1 MGSTLGIA
9 YWRLW
14 TSAGLSNLADGIVK
28 IALPLVAI
36 HVTRS
41 PVLIAGLAFVFT
53 LPWLVFALPAGA
65 LVDRLD
71 RRRVMLGANTVRAT
85 LLALL
90 AIAVAVHVAS
100 IWVLYVIAISVGV
113 AETLYDTAS
122 QSILPQI
129 VPREHLSRANGRLYA
144 MELGAAEIVG
154 PPLGGLLVG
163 VGALAAFA
171 TPVGMWIVA
180 IGALL
185 LVRGGFRLP
194 RTERTTLRADIAEGL
209 RYLVRHRLLRQ
220 LAMLVGIF
228 NFSGN
233 ATTAILV
240 LYAVGPASPMKLSAQ
255 GYGVLLT
262 LFAIG
267 SIAGSFGTERIERR
281 IGRARS
287 LMLSMVGTVVRA
299 LVPAV
304 TTNVYVIAVAYFV
317 SGFGT
322 MLWNIITVSLR
333 QRITPD
339 RLLGRLNSCYR
350 LLAWG
355 TIPLGAAAGGLLAQW
370 FGLRLVFVAMTGV
383 TLLSFLL
390 MRSVTDTAIE
400 AAEEAQELGV
410 TVK

>member
-1 MGSTLGIA
+1 MESALGVT

-14 TSAGLSNLADGIVK
+14 ASAGLSNLADGIVK

-53 LPWLVFALPAGA
+53 VPWLLFALPAGA

-71 RRRVMLGANTVRAT
+71 RRRVMLGANAVRAT

-100 IWVLYVIAISVGV
+100 IWVLYVVAICVGV

-129 VPREHLSRANGRLYA
+129 VAREQLSRANGRLYA
-144 MELGAAEIVG
+144 MELGAAEIIG
-154 PPLGGLLVG
+154 PPFGGLLVG
-163 VGALAAFA
+163 IGALAAFA

-180 IGALL
+180 LGALL
-185 LVRGGFRLP
+185 LVRGRFRLP

-209 RYLVRHRLLRQ
+209 RFLLRHRLLRRFA
-220 LAMLVGIF
+220 LLVGIF
-228 NFSGN
+228 NFTGN
-233 ATTAILV
+233 AMNAILV

-255 GYGVLLT
+255 AYGLLLT
-262 LFAIG
+262 AFAIG
-267 SIAGSFGTERIERR
+267 SIGASFCAERFERR

-287 LMLSMVGTVVRA
+287 LLLSMVGTVVRC

-304 TTNVYVIAVAYFV
+304 TTDVYVIAAAFVV

-333 QRITPD
+333 QRMTPD

-370 FGLRLVFVAMTGV
+370 FGLRLVFVVMTGV

-390 MRSVTDTAIE
+390 MRSVTDPAIA
-400 AAEEAQELGV
+400 AAERDQELA

>member
-41 PVLIAGLAFVFT
+41 PLLIAGLAFVFT

-71 RRRVMLGANTVRAT
+71 RRRVMLGANAVRAT

-90 AIAVAVHVAS
+90 AITVAVHIAS
-100 IWVLYVIAISVGV
+100 IWVLYVVAISVGV

-163 VGALAAFA
+163 VGALAAFV
-171 TPVGMWIVA
+171 TPVGMWIIA

-185 LVRGGFRLP
+185 LVRGQFRLP

-209 RYLVRHRLLRQ
+209 RFLVRHPLLQR

-233 ATTAILV
+233 AMTAILV

-267 SIAGSFGTERIERR
+267 SIVGSFGTERIERR

-287 LMLSMVGTVVRA
+287 LLLSMVGTVVRA
-299 LVPAV
+299 VVPAV
-304 TTNVYVIAVAYFV
+304 TTNVYVIAVAFFV

-322 MLWNIITVSLR
+322 MLWNVITVSLR

-355 TIPLGAAAGGLLAQW
+355 TIPLGAAAGGMLAQW
-370 FGLRLVFVAMTGV
+370 FGLRMVFVVMTGL

-400 AAEEAQELGV
+400 AAEAAQELGV

>member
-1 MGSTLGIA
+1 MESALGIA

-41 PVLIAGLAFVFT
+41 PVLIAGLTFVFT

-90 AIAVAVHVAS
+90 AIAVATHVAS
-100 IWVLYVIAISVGV
+100 IWVLYVVAISVGV

-144 MELGAAEIVG
+144 MELGAAEIAG
-154 PPLGGLLVG
+154 PPLGGVLVG
-163 VGALAAFA
+163 LGALAAFA

-194 RTERTTLRADIAEGL
+194 RAERTTLRADIAEGL
-209 RYLVRHRLLRQ
+209 RYLVRHRLLRR

-228 NFSGN
+228 NFTGN
-233 ATTAILV
+233 AMTAILV

-267 SIAGSFGTERIERR
+267 GIAGSFCAERIERR
-281 IGRARS
+281 LGRTRS
-287 LMLSMVGTVVRA
+287 LLLSVVGAIVRS

-304 TTNVYVIAVAYFV
+304 TTNVYVIAVAFFV
-317 SGFGT
+317 SGSGT

-370 FGLRLVFVAMTGV
+370 FGLRLVFVVMTGV

-390 MRSVTDTAIE
+390 LRSITDTAIV

>member
-1 MGSTLGIA
+1 MGSGLGTA

-14 TSAGLSNLADGIVK
+14 TSAGLSNLADGVVK

-53 LPWLVFALPAGA
+53 MPWLLFALPAGA

-71 RRRVMLGANTVRAT
+71 RRRVMLGANAVRAA
-85 LLALL
+85 LLAVL
-90 AIAVAVHVAS
+90 AIAVAVHIAS
-100 IWVLYVIAISVGV
+100 IWALYVIAISVGV

-129 VPREHLSRANGRLYA
+129 VAREQLSRANGRLYA
-144 MELGAAEIVG
+144 MELGAAEIIG
-154 PPLGGLLVG
+154 PPFGGLLVG
-163 VGALAAFA
+163 IGAVAAFV

-180 IGALL
+180 VGALL
-185 LVRGGFRLP
+185 SVRGQFRLP

-209 RYLVRHRLLRQ
+209 RFLLNHRLLRR

-228 NFSGN
+228 NFTGN
-233 ATTAILV
+233 AMSAILV

-255 GYGVLLT
+255 AYGLLLT
-262 LFAIG
+262 VFAIG
-267 SIAGSFGTERIERR
+267 SIGASFCAERIERR
-281 IGRARS
+281 FGRARS
-287 LMLSMVGTVVRA
+287 LLLSIVGSVVRSLAPA
-299 LVPAV
+299 LTV
-304 TTNVYVIAVAYFV
+304 NVYVIAAAFLV

-322 MLWNIITVSLR
+322 MVWNIITVSLR
-333 QRITPD
+333 QRMTPD

-370 FGLRLVFVAMTGV
+370 FGLRLVFFVTTAVA
-383 TLLSFLL
+383 LSSVLL
-390 MRSVTDTAIE
+390 MRSVTDKAIE
-400 AAEEAQELGV
+400 AAERDQELGV
-410 TVK
+410 TVN